1 VLLLIVGVGLLTVFA
16 VICFVLAR
24 DEAQRNRILIKNQH
38 MHNKE
43 RAWSAISEICAPT
56 TKALFPKD
64 VWEKTAN
71 KLRWAGLDYTVLDF
85 LSLKLL
91 GGIVL
96 PLMLSIAGLA
106 AGIDFLIFPLLAV
119 TGFILPDILLGR
131 KVKKRQGAIQKDLYE
146 FELMLSTVISAGLE
160 VVEAFR
166 MVGER
171 FGGEINKEVLITW
184 GDINTGTSKSQAL
197 EKMSNRIG
205 LNDFTQ
211 LIYNINQSDQLGT
224 PLVETMDNLVE
235 QMESNKANNLQR
247 LSEEAKV
254 KILIPTVIWILI
266 PLLVMMFYPIVTQL
280 NNAF

>member
-1 VLLLIVGVGLLTVFA
+1 MIVGIGLLTVFA
-16 VICFVLAR
+16 VICFILDR
-24 DEAQRNRILIKNQH
+24 DEAQRNRILVKNQH

-56 TKALFPKD
+56 TKTLFPKD

-91 GGIVL
+91 GGVVL
-96 PLMLSIAGLA
+96 PLMLSVAGLA
-106 AGIDFLIFPLLAV
+106 AGIDFLIFPLLAAA
-119 TGFILPDILLGR
+119 GFILPDILLSR

-171 FGGEINKEVLITW
+171 FGGEINKEVLVTW